1 MEAAVTLRLRDLL
14 EPSPTNIPAC
24 ALCQTVPVCS
34 ALSAEATVCLKL
46 GIIAPSNAL
55 LVRVGSADANSVHLA
70 SRLTTMFSEATRQHV
85 LGLLEEDYSPEEVR
99 GIMGCSERSMR
110 RWLKHLRDNGTV
122 WRNPMLHNTHEDAAV
137 RNPTLTHAILSL
149 LQREPAAFLKDH
161 TDLLVALSI
170 DYPDSD
176 HRYVSPATV
185 YRVLRSNNITRK
197 RIERLYSERSEEA
210 QRDFAV
216 AINAIPM
223 RCLISVDETHTQGS
237 DMYRPYG
244 RSVQGVPCILFDRDT
259 RPVPRTSTMMAVSL
273 SHGVLWSTTVIL
285 GGAQTSDDWRLF
297 LHCLRGQMNT
307 YVPGLPWE
315 LQPDACVILYDNA
328 GIHDAA
334 GDAFMQANGMHFVRL
349 PAYSPNLQPIEGVFN
364 ELKRNV
370 RDLVYLDHRYMTKP
384 MRLMATATAML
395 TQAQIAGQ
403 FVRVSN
409 NIAALL
415 A

>member
-1 MEAAVTLRLRDLL
+1 MLVHALLSPASPLRVSLRLRR
-14 EPSPTNIPAC
+14 PA
-24 ALCQTVPVCS
+24 
-34 ALSAEATVCLKL
+34 
-46 GIIAPSNAL
+46 
-55 LVRVGSADANSVHLA
+55 
-70 SRLTTMFSEATRQHV
+70 TMFSEETRQHV
-85 LGLLEEDYSPEEVR
+85 LGLLDEDYTPEEVR

-110 RWLKHLRDNGTV
+110 RWMKNLRDNGTV
-122 WRNPMLHNTHEDAAV
+122 WRNPVLQNSHEDAAV
-137 RNPTLTHAILSL
+137 RNPALTHAILSL

-161 TDLLVALSI
+161 SDLLVALSI
-170 DYPDSD
+170 DYPASD
-176 HRYVSPATV
+176 HRYVSAATV
-185 YRVLRSNNITRK
+185 YRVLRANNITRK
-197 RIERLYSERSEEA
+197 RVERLYSERSEEA
-210 QRDFAV
+210 QREFAG

-223 RCLISVDETHTQGS
+223 RCLISVDETHTAGS

-244 RSVQGVPCILFDRDT
+244 RSVNGVPCRLFDRDT

-297 LHCLRGQMNT
+297 LHCLRDQMNT

-334 GDAFMQANGMHFVRL
+334 GDAFMQANGMYFVRL

-370 RDLVYLDHRYMTKP
+370 RDLVYLNHRYMTKP

-395 TQAQIAGQ
+395 THAQIAGQ

-415 A
+415 